1 MRRGQ
6 VLRRAD
12 RLAPVLHRS
21 HGARDASRRRRR
33 GFSVGGLSRAA
44 VKRLWTFSSRRKNR
58 RSAST
63 APASRHAASSMKSDR
78 FFPSASAARSIR
90 ARCLRFARRLI
101 VTSRPCRSCL
111 SVLAMGLS
119 SCIYHQLQ
127 SCPHIV
133 NTRSSG
139 GSLQG
144 TLCNIYGLYM
154 KLAADPATETWLLG
168 LTGADHEFDWDSG
181 NLTKNRKHGVEPRDV
196 EALIGGDFYF
206 AGRIVEPVHSEPRWL
221 ALGEDATGRRLSLV
235 FTRRGTRL
243 RAISCRA
250 MRRKEE
256 ALYEEARRQED

>member
-6 VLRRAD
+6 VLRRAY

-21 HGARDASRRRRR
+21 HGALDASRRRRR
-33 GFSVGGLSRAA
+33 GLSVGGLSRAA
-44 VKRLWTFSSRRKNR
+44 IKRVWTFSSRRKNR

-133 NTRSSG
+133 NTRSGAVAFGSPGDRVAESG
-139 GSLQG
+139 PCSRALWNRTRCDLENDE
-144 TLCNIYGLYM
+144 TLAQIL
-154 KLAADPATETWLLG
+154 D
-168 LTGADHEFDWDSG
+168 
-181 NLTKNRKHGVEPRDV
+181 R
-196 EALIGGDFYF
+196 
-206 AGRIVEPVHSEPRWL
+206 
-221 ALGEDATGRRLSLV
+221 GEIEV
-235 FTRRGTRL
+235 
-243 RAISCRA
+243 
-250 MRRKEE
+250 
-256 ALYEEARRQED
+256 

>member
-6 VLRRAD
+6 VLRRAY

-21 HGARDASRRRRR
+21 QGALDASRRRRR

-111 SVLAMGLS
+111 SVLAMGSPLVSTTSYNRVLTLS
-119 SCIYHQLQ
+119 TQDPGRLH
-127 SCPHIV
+127 
-133 NTRSSG
+133 
-139 GSLQG
+139 
-144 TLCNIYGLYM
+144 
-154 KLAADPATETWLLG
+154 LAAPVIGWQ
-168 LTGADHEFDWDSG
+168 
-181 NLTKNRKHGVEPRDV
+181 NLDRCSRALWNRTRCDLENDEMLAQTLNRGEIEVWRDV
-196 EALIGGDFYF
+196 Y
-206 AGRIVEPVHSEPRWL
+206 
-221 ALGEDATGRRLSLV
+221 RRAK
-235 FTRRGTRL
+235 RRTSASAHCADR
-243 RAISCRA
+243 
-250 MRRKEE
+250 
-256 ALYEEARRQED
+256 